1 VRVRAWVTLLG
12 VMALAGGVAVL
23 VVAVAAP

>member
-1 VRVRAWVTLLG
+1 VRVRAWMALLG

-23 VVAVAAP
+23 VVVAAAP